1 MADKN
6 EIQSIEVVEK
16 ENKKLRSK
24 ILELEKKIEMYT
36 TPPGKLC
43 PKHNQYC
50 GPPELL
56 CSICCRELTH
66 SKADGD
72 LCWECEE
79 ND

>member
-1 MADKN
+1 M
-6 EIQSIEVVEK
+6 IEDEK

-24 ILELEKKIEMYT
+24 ILELEKKVEMYENELGYSIHA
-36 TPPGKLC
+36 PPKLLC

-50 GPPELL
+50 GQPEFL